1 MIARLRDVVRAGCEL
16 VQPANTPDR
25 PAIPAALRA
34 SDFESDRLALAGSI
48 VEFTAPAGTKSYH
61 AVPFDPV
68 SGSKVFTSTT
78 GDPAL
83 VAARN
88 VAYFAAAATQATAV
102 AMGVLTFPEGGGARA
117 SSFLLGSE
125 TIKIEPVVRPAG
137 LQQVRV
143 TIGLGSAEVRDIGD
157 LEAILGPTTWRPWA
171 GDPGGPEPIPAR
183 AGVPAADAA
192 RSTDTAVESLFGSG
206 LVAGAQLHGSTA
218 VGNAEGADLETLCH
232 GWCQPATFR

>member
-1 MIARLRDVVRAGCEL
+1 MIARLREVVRAGCEL

-48 VEFTAPAGTKSYH
+48 VEFTAPAGTKFYQ

-68 SGSKVFTSTT
+68 SGNKVLTSST

-125 TIKIEPVVRPAG
+125 TIKIEPVARPAG
-137 LQQVRV
+137 LQQVSV
-143 TIGLGSAEVRDIGD
+143 TIGLGSAEVRGIDE

-183 AGVPAADAA
+183 AGVPAVDAA
-192 RSTDTAVESLFGSG
+192 RSTDTEVESLLGSG
-206 LVAGAQLHGSTA
+206 H
-218 VGNAEGADLETLCH
+218 VGNLAAAKLSALGLTAR
-232 GWCQPATFR
+232 WSPRASPRW